1 MIVPDVNLLL
11 YAVNPDAPPHARAK
25 RWLDAALRG
34 DEPVG
39 FAWVVLI
46 AFVRIT
52 THARVFPSPMALDD
66 ALAIVTGWLALPVAV
81 VIEPGAE
88 HWRILQQLLRDAR
101 RGGNL
106 ATDAHLAALCIERG
120 ATLHSADAD
129 FTRFRG
135 LRWENPLA
143 SE

>member
-1 MIVPDVNLLL
+1 VIVPDVNLLL
-11 YAVNPDAPPHARAK
+11 YAVNTDAPPHAHAK

-66 ALAIVTGWLALPVAV
+66 ALAIVNGWLALPVAV
-81 VIEPGAE
+81 VIEPGPE
-88 HWRILQQLLRDAR
+88 HWRILQRLLRDAQ

-106 ATDAHLAALCIERG
+106 TTDAHLAALCIERG

-143 SE
+143 SG